1 MYIVLKDL
9 MLKGKRFAA
18 SEILDNISDD
28 DAKKLK
34 AINAWTDLTKRKQ
47 KLKWLIGL
55 LVWMKRRS
63 QSRDPSKRSLSNGSR
78 DCNRQGY
85 YIN

>member
-34 AINAWTDLTKRKQ
+34 AMGRIEPVSVAPEVKVADRAVGLDEETKPKQ
-47 KLKWLIGL
+47 
-55 LVWMKRRS
+55 RS
-63 QSRDPSKRSLSNGSR
+63 VKKKPK
-78 DCNRQGY
+78 
-85 YIN
+85 